1 MFLSAL
7 GIYSHL
13 FIYLV
18 IAAHWLSLRYA
29 KLCLLPRKPAFG
41 GRFLIMLTLPINA
54 FTLRGGGQLDWVV
67 EHPTAQMVLNFS
79 KFFAGNAGL
88 SLLGAFVAMCLVGL
102 FWPAASQAPS
112 SSSVNERWVVK
123 LVGTWL
129 LFPIAATL
137 LISFFKP
144 VFSVRYMAIS
154 APALTLL
161 AGHGMAKLDQ
171 VSFRLLSFRLRGL
184 FPASLVV
191 MLSLSIFGIHHY
203 DNSPESRG
211 DDWRQAMVGA
221 EIGLALAGTGL
232 TDTTFGTAVARRTLP
247 TSIVCGPELPV
258 SSRRTK

>member
-1 MFLSAL
+1 MLLVVLSTYFFVRAL
-7 GIYSHL
+7 ESPSRNRYWVGYVFKRPRDLLASVYLPSHRSTL
-13 FIYLV
+13 AFSQIRQAV
-18 IAAHWLSLRYA
+18 
-29 KLCLLPRKPAFG
+29 PPAPQ
-41 GRFLIMLTLPINA
+41 IMLTLPINA

-67 EHPTAQMVLNFS
+67 EHPTAQMVLDFS

-88 SLLGAFVAMCLVGL
+88 PLLGAFVAMCLVGL

-184 FPASLVV
+184 VPGVTCRYAEFVHLRD
-191 MLSLSIFGIHHY
+191 LSL
-203 DNSPESRG
+203 
-211 DDWRQAMVGA
+211 RQ
-221 EIGLALAGTGL
+221 
-232 TDTTFGTAVARRTLP
+232 
-247 TSIVCGPELPV
+247 
-258 SSRRTK
+258 